1 MLTSIVGS
9 LLSSIDTKKGVPGI
23 SMSALDAIPDEN
35 TRLVLR
41 SIVDGINVRNGASG
55 EGTSAFVTKGEMT
68 GLKSGGW
75 FGGAGASATP
85 TPTKITPGDI
95 NRIINDLQGQVMES
109 LLFKELGERINL
121 IDKPG
126 GIFDRVGATEL
137 VLRNETTQRVDGDT
151 AISRTVSTMGTRVGQ
166 AESAIQTETNQRVN
180 AENAFQNTLNTQYSS
195 FNYNLGL
202 VQQSVTTNANN
213 VSALSQVLNQIQ
225 AAVGNN
231 SAAIQQEAQTRVN
244 ADGDIYAKYSVKIDV
259 NGYVAGYGLM
269 STANNST
276 PFSEFIV
283 RADRF
288 AIGSPSGPGITPVIP
303 FIVTTTTDAK
313 GNAPGVYMDMAMIK
327 KASIVSAFIGDAE
340 ITTAKIKDAA
350 VETLTIKGNAVTV
363 PNSKTAWTVFY
374 GSGFNQNAR
383 INCVEIEINLDQ
395 PGWVYAS
402 TTGFIGYGQGW
413 RHVETVLQIDGSFV
427 STGGGDSAWTNAV
440 HSGSVYISSPR
451 AVKAVLWFTADEGCR
466 LYYPAIFIMGAKR

>member
-9 LLSSIDTKKGVPGI
+9 LLSTIDTKKGVPGI
-23 SMSALDAIPDEN
+23 PMAALDAIPDEN

-85 TPTKITPGDI
+85 TPAKITPGDI

-109 LLFKELGERINL
+109 LLFKELGERVNL

-126 GIFDRVGATEL
+126 GIFERVGATEL

-166 AESAIQTETNQRVN
+166 AEAAIQTETTQRVN
-180 AENAFQNTLNTQYSS
+180 SDNAFQNTLNTQYSS
-195 FNYNLGL
+195 VNQNLAL

-225 AAVGNN
+225 AAVGSN
-231 SAAIQQEAQTRVN
+231 SAAIQQEAKTRVN

-259 NGYVAGYGLM
+259 NGYVSGYGLM

-303 FIVTTTTDAK
+303 FIVTTTWNN
-313 GNAPGVYMDMAMIK
+313 GNAPGVYIDNAVIK
-327 KASIVSAFIGDAE
+327 ELSAYK
-340 ITTAKIKDAA
+340 ITSGYINADRID
-350 VETLTIKGNAVTV
+350 VNTIKAEMIISSSATSFEQVSLSCGNDVWESYSFYMHHYGYVSVIASGART
-363 PNSKTAWTVFY
+363 NS
-374 GSGFNQNAR
+374 G
-383 INCVEIEINLDQ
+383 
-395 PGWVYAS
+395 
-402 TTGFIGYGQGW
+402 
-413 RHVETVLQIDGSFV
+413 
-427 STGGGDSAWTNAV
+427 TGGNYSTYVAIDNTSYNAGATGSWYSSAAPGVPTLMISKWLNEGYHT
-440 HSGSVYISSPR
+440 VYTKIQIS
-451 AVKAVLWFTADEGCR
+451 TATGR
-466 LYYPAIFIMGAKR
+466 HISHIAIFKSYR